1 MEVPIMAGWFEQM
14 VASVEQAYERRLNQA
29 SGLTGQNAH
38 SDDTTPEEDEGEIVN
53 LPRGVVIALPE
64 KPDTPSTAV

>member
-38 SDDTTPEEDEGEIVN
+38 SAVLPEEDEGEIVN
-53 LPRGVVIALPE
+53 LPRGVAVAQPE
-64 KPDTPSTAV
+64 KPATPSE